1 MENVYQVLIENLTN
15 ERMDRIAL
23 QDKDFCIIN
32 AKLDE
37 VLEQYHKLE
46 LTENDTGVINEAF
59 ELYAAQCAKYAHV
72 AYRQGMEDA
81 VDLLKEMG
89 VIGK

>member
-1 MENVYQVLIENLTN
+1 MKDVYQILIENLTN
-15 ERMDRIAL
+15 ERLDQTAL

-32 AKLDE
+32 EKLDE
-37 VLEQYHKLE
+37 IQEQYHKLE
-46 LTENDTGVINEAF
+46 LTEQDAGVVNRAF
-59 ELYAAQCAKYAHV
+59 ELYAAQCAKYARV

-81 VDLLKEMG
+81 VELLKEIG